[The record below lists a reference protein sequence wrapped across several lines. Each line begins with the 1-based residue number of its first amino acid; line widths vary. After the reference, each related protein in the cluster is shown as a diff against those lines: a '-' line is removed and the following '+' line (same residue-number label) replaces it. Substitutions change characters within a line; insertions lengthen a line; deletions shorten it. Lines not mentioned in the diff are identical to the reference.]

1 MTSPCPLMSD
11 PIEKKAVELLIEL
24 AQPRRL
30 WLFGSR
36 ARNQHGEGSDYD
48 FALEEPL
55 LKPEYRWKVT
65 EALEALPT
73 LRHFDVIWL
82 GGASEVL
89 KQAIARDGVCL
100 YER

>member
-1 MTSPCPLMSD
+1 MTTPCPLMYD
-11 PIEKKAVELLIEL
+11 PIGRKAVELLIEL

-55 LKPEYRWKVT
+55 LKPDGRSPMHWK
-65 EALEALPT
+65 LS
-73 LRHFDVIWL
+73 RRCGISMWS
-82 GGASEVL
+82 G
-89 KQAIARDGVCL
+89 
-100 YER
+100 